1 MLISGEM
8 FLDLSLLPGQII
20 RAQVTWVG
28 SASKFYV
35 RLNPALAN
43 RVQALVDEYVQK
55 PEVSS
60 VLVRLV

>member
-20 RAQVTWVG
+20 RAHVTWVG
-28 SASKFYV
+28 STSKFYV
-35 RLNPALAN
+35 CLNPELAN
-43 RVQALVDEYVQK
+43 RIQALVDEYVQK
-55 PEVSS
+55 SEVSS